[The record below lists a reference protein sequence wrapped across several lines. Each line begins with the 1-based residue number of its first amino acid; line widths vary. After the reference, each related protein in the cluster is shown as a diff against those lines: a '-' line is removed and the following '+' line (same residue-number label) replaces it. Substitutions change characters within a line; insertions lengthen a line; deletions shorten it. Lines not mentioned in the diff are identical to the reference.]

1 MKIYG
6 KKKQYDT
13 SHKQSK
19 YSEFDFCDGKFTVT
33 LMIRF
38 SKYIWLYF
46 LISAL
51 IIVPGI
57 LSLFTNGLKPSIDF
71 SGGSLLEI
79 KNELLSKHL
88 IEQKAEEFNIP
99 LVSVQETNTG
109 SYIIRVKSEETEKLS
124 SGAAQLIA
132 LASTPSAVL
141 RNEIVGPILG
151 RELLHKTFIAALF
164 VMAGILCYVAYSF
177 KDVKYGIA
185 AVVALIHD
193 LLVVV
198 GLFSLFGAAFGVEV
212 DTLFVTA
219 ILTTMSFSVHD
230 TIVVFDRI
238 REMQKKGESGS
249 FEDLADKALTQTM
262 SRSLANSVTIII
274 MLLSLVL
281 LGGTTIQWF
290 AMALLIGTI
299 SGTYS
304 SPFVATPVLILLNR
318 RGKKKNVILRTK

>member
-1 MKIYG
+1 L
-6 KKKQYDT
+6 
-13 SHKQSK
+13 
-19 YSEFDFCDGKFTVT
+19 EFDYGDLEIT
-33 LMIRF
+33 LLSMIRF

-57 LSLFTNGLKPSIDF
+57 LSLFINGLRPSIDF
-71 SGGSLLEI
+71 SGGSLLEL
-79 KNELLSKHL
+79 KNEVLTKQT

-99 LVSVQETNTG
+99 IVSIQETNTG
-109 SYIIRVKSEETEKLS
+109 SYIIRVKSEETEKLT
-124 SGAAQLIA
+124 SGVAKLIS

-141 RNEIVGPILG
+141 RNEIVGPVLG
-151 RELLHKTFIAALF
+151 RELLQKTVVAALF
-164 VMAGILCYVAYSF
+164 VMVGIICYVAYSF

-193 LLVVV
+193 LLVVI
-198 GLFSLFGAAFGVEV
+198 GMFSLFGAAFGVEV

-230 TIVVFDRI
+230 TIVVFHRI
-238 REMQKKGESGS
+238 REMQSKGESGS

-274 MLLSLVL
+274 MLLALVL

-318 RGKKKNVILRTK
+318 RRKKKS